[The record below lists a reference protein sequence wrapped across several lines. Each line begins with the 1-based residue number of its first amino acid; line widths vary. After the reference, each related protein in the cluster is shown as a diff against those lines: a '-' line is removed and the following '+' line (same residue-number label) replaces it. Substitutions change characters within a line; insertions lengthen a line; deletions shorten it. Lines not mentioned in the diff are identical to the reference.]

1 MASEHEQRMLFVG
14 ARAAGIS
21 GVVVG
26 GIVVGSQ
33 LLVGRVY
40 SGAEAR
46 QLVLAMSGPVSSL
59 ASAILA
65 GLATI
70 LALML
75 TLLGLSRRLEQQMGL
90 PFYKRIERIA
100 LLSIVDMVGAI
111 ALMLILSSP
120 IQEASAQAEQAGDL
134 QVTLTYYLLVGLTAA
149 VAGLFV
155 TIIVML
161 YNAVQTV
168 IDAVSG
174 V

>member
-1 MASEHEQRMLFVG
+1 MSSEHEQRILFVG
-14 ARAAGIS
+14 ARAAGIA

-33 LLVGRVY
+33 FLIGRVY

-46 QLVLAMSGPVSSL
+46 QLVLAMAGPAGSL

-75 TLLGLSRRLEQQMGL
+75 TLLSLSRRLEQGL
-90 PFYKRIERIA
+90 GLAFYARIERIA
-100 LLSIVDMVGAI
+100 LLSIIDMVAAI
-111 ALMLILSSP
+111 ALLLLLSSP
-120 IQEASAQAEQAGDL
+120 IQEAGEQARQAADL
-134 QVTLTYYLLVGLTAA
+134 QVTLTYYVLVGLTAV

-155 TIIVML
+155 AIIVML

-168 IDAVSG
+168 ISAVSTG
-174 V
+174 